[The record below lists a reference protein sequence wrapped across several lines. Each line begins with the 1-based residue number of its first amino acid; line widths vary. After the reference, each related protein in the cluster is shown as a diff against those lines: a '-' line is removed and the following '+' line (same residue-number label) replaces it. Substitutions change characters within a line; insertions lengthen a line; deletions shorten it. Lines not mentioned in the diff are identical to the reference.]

1 MNLNKRLKIPKHTHP
16 LVAQL
21 FELLRDH
28 PTETMASTTRKAG
41 LGTGAIG
48 NWAKYHSPQVPNFDA
63 ALGVLGYRLAI
74 VPLDAPETPL

>member
-1 MNLNKRLKIPKHTHP
+1 MNVNKRLKIPQRTHP

-21 FELLRDH
+21 FEIIRDH

-48 NWAKYHSPQVPNFDA
+48 NWAKYHNPQVPNFDA
-63 ALGVLGYRLAI
+63 ALQVLGYKLAI
-74 VPLDAPETPL
+74 VPVDTPDDPS